1 VDEEGQLTGAG
12 KQKRGLAMRML
23 VAKAGVQGYLTSD
36 DLMEIFP
43 DASQDTERLS
53 ALLIVLRRRGIDIVD
68 TDDSY
73 ASETTV
79 ESFTQIPWPDHQGGR
94 DKSASTIELNPNL
107 DEAIHHD
114 DTIGMYL
121 KEMSRV
127 PLLSV
132 DEELGIA
139 IRIEKGRIAREE
151 KIKLTGRQNATRR
164 SKLDA
169 VIEDGQ
175 RAREHLIKANT
186 RLVVSIAKR
195 FMGRGVALLDLIQ
208 EGNLGLMKAV
218 EKYDYTRG
226 FRFST
231 YATWWIRQTISRA
244 ISDQARTIRV
254 PVHMID
260 RIRQLYKAN
269 HDLEQK
275 LGRQPTIEELA
286 EKVKL
291 PVNRVQWIMKVSW
304 QPLSLESPVG
314 DEEDSELGQFIEDEV
329 SPTPMQSAYQSMLKD
344 KLEEILSTLTP
355 REARVLRLRFG
366 LDDGTTYT
374 LEEVGQKFGLTRER
388 IRQIEGRALRQLRH
402 PKRARQLKDY
412 L

>member
-1 VDEEGQLTGAG
+1 VTGAG
-12 KQKRGLAMRML
+12 KSKRQLALRTLMD
-23 VAKAGVQGYLTSD
+23 KAGMQGYLTTD
-36 DLMEIFP
+36 DLIEAFP
-43 DASQDTERLS
+43 DTSHDMERMSVLLT
-53 ALLIVLRRRGIDIVD
+53 ALRLRGVDILD
-68 TDDSY
+68 TDDQI
-73 ASETTV
+73 ASETAL
-79 ESFTQIPWPDHQGGR
+79 D
-94 DKSASTIELNPNL
+94 SAFVIDLNRYL
-107 DEAIHHD
+107 DESISND
-114 DTIGMYL
+114 DTVGMYL

-127 PLLSV
+127 PLLTV
-132 DEELGIA
+132 NEELDLA
-139 IRIEKGRIAREE
+139 IRIKKGRKARED
-151 KIKLTGRQNATRR
+151 KIKLAGRQNVTRR
-164 SKLDA
+164 RRLDTF
-169 VIEDGQ
+169 IEDGQ
-175 RAREHLIKANT
+175 NAREHLIKANT

-218 EKYDYTRG
+218 EKYDHTRG

-254 PVHMID
+254 PVHMND
-260 RIRQLYKAN
+260 RIRQLYRAN
-269 HDLEQK
+269 HDLEQR

-286 EKVKL
+286 EQVGL
-291 PVNRVQWIMKVSW
+291 PIQRVQWIMKVSW

-314 DEEDSELGQFIEDEV
+314 DEEDSELGQFIEDEI
-329 SPTPMQSAYQSMLKD
+329 SPTPMQSAYQSMLKE

-366 LDDGTTYT
+366 LDDGTSYT

-388 IRQIEGRALRQLRH
+388 IRQIEGRALRALRH
-402 PKRARQLKDY
+402 PKRAKQLKDY

>member
-1 VDEEGQLTGAG
+1 VTGAT
-12 KQKRGLAMRML
+12 KQKRQLALRIL
-23 VAKAGVQGYLTSD
+23 LDKAGIQGYLTTD
-36 DLMEIFP
+36 DLIEAFP
-43 DASQDTERLS
+43 DTSQDTERLS
-53 ALLIVLRRRGIDIVD
+53 VLLTSLRRRGIDIVD
-68 TDDSY
+68 SEEYNDPEMAREPLDQNRERP
-73 ASETTV
+73 AS
-79 ESFTQIPWPDHQGGR
+79 
-94 DKSASTIELNPNL
+94 AIELDFSL
-107 DEAIHHD
+107 DESIANN
-114 DTIGMYL
+114 DTIGLYL

-127 PLLSV
+127 ALLTV
-132 DEELGIA
+132 KEELDLA
-139 IRIEKGRIAREE
+139 IRIEKGRKTRDE
-151 KIKLTGRQNATRR
+151 KIKLTGRQNVIKRR
-164 SKLDA
+164 KLDSI
-169 VIEDGQ
+169 IEDGQ
-175 RAREHLIKANT
+175 NAREHLIKANT

-195 FMGRGVALLDLIQ
+195 FIGRGVAFLDLIQ

-269 HDLEQK
+269 HDLEQR

-286 EKVKL
+286 EKVDL
-291 PVNRVQWIMKVSW
+291 PVQRVQWIMKVSW
-304 QPLSLESPVG
+304 LPLSLESPVG
-314 DEEDSELGQFIEDEV
+314 DEDASELGQFIEDEV
-329 SPTPMQSAYQSMLKD
+329 TPTPLQSAYQSMLKE

-366 LDDGTTYT
+366 LDDGTSYT

-388 IRQIEGRALRQLRH
+388 IRQIEGHALRQLRH